1 MTQTHHTANTE
12 EVTTGRVF
20 STRLT
25 CIVCSTPHWKTI
37 HCHITVGVG
46 LTRHRRRLKRLLIVQ
61 RRRYGDGMYSLS
73 ASVESQFLVKAI
85 LWCMLTWVQYR
96 DAFVAPTEVLW
107 SYWISKNYLSFGAKF
122 RYLRI
127 KFLSSASWASDHLVY
142 VCLASQLV
150 ADWRALFA

>member
-1 MTQTHHTANTE
+1 MTQTLHTTNTE
-12 EVTTGRVF
+12 VVTTGRVF

-25 CIVCSTPHWKTI
+25 CIVCSTSHWKTI

-46 LTRHRRRLKRLLIVQ
+46 LTLHRQRLKRLLIVQ
-61 RRRYGDGMYSLS
+61 RIQYGDGMYSLS

-96 DAFVAPTEVLW
+96 DTFVAPTEVLW
-107 SYWISKNYLSFGAKF
+107 FYWISKNDLPFGAKF
-122 RYLRI
+122 RDPRME
-127 KFLSSASWASDHLVY
+127 FFSSASWASDHLVY

-150 ADWRALFA
+150 ADWQAHFT